1 MQTCCVRPGVF
12 ETRAIPLHNRT
23 KRRSIN
29 FYDSQVHI
37 CGSRCE
43 TCHSV
48 VKAHNHF
55 AFIIFLIVSTRR
67 EQGRQTW
74 RAGAHWL
81 GSTCQHSIG
90 RWARRT
96 AQCPCIWGL
105 PSPWARMQQKCSCFR
120 WNISLISD
128 HVHGIFHTNRSQQY
142 HHYGLEKEPNTWS
155 ANPLVDVPY

>member
-23 KRRSIN
+23 KRRSIT
-29 FYDSQVHI
+29 FMTHRYTFVDHDAKHAIRLPEHTITLRLQY
-37 CGSRCE
+37 
-43 TCHSV
+43 
-48 VKAHNHF
+48 
-55 AFIIFLIVSTRR
+55 FLIVSTKR
-67 EQGRQTW
+67 EQGWQTW

-105 PSPWARMQQKCSCFR
+105 PSPWARMQQKYSCFR